1 MIFNYDVSDIL
12 AKIGNIDL
20 ANVQNVTTTGTNLN
34 NYTSGGVYYFSSAYT
49 PTNKPPTINTFGF
62 LIVICGGSN
71 ARLTQFWID
80 TGSTANAVFF
90 RSNSTSAIS
99 WNDWKK
105 VTTNADLESKEI
117 TATIP
122 QTLPTGITSIDTV
135 KVLQSGNVVQVFF
148 SITRDS
154 NSITNY
160 VTVATGLPNAKK
172 IYYDTSSF
180 LIPQGL
186 VNVAGTQTGRG
197 LRCVVDTVGKFLV
210 SRGDTAGSYIGAF
223 TYITDEV

>member
-1 MIFNYDVSDIL
+1 MIFNIPADLSEQL
-12 AKIGNIDL
+12 KNINL
-20 ANVQNVTTTGTNLN
+20 ANVQNVTTASENIN
-34 NYTSGGVYYFSSAYT
+34 NYTTGGIYYFSTAYT
-49 PTNKPPTINTFGF
+49 PSGKPDSVNSFGF
-62 LIVICGGSN
+62 LVVVNGGSN
-71 ARLTQFWID
+71 ARLVQIWID
-80 TGSTANAVFF
+80 TGSTGNAFYF
-90 RSNSTSAIS
+90 RSNSTNIIS

-117 TATIP
+117 TATIQ

-160 VTVATGLPNAKK
+160 VTIATGLPNAKK

-180 LIPQGL
+180 LLPQGL
-186 VNVAGTQTGRG
+186 VSVAGTQTGRE
-197 LRCVVDTVGKFLV
+197 LRCIVDTAGKFLV
-210 SRGDTAGSYIGAF
+210 SRGETAGSYIGSF
-223 TYITDEV
+223 SYIADDI